1 MDIKNMKVNG
11 EDVPVNRQEFRLV
24 TNPDVSFED
33 YGWTKEFVEDM
44 LCVAE
49 NEPEHE
55 WMSDHEILNNLGI
68 VYSEAVGVEQ
78 DMEKAIM
85 YFEKAIA
92 LDDDLAR
99 SNLADIYRKGV
110 GGVPKNAERAF
121 ELYKSCKLPYAYFR
135 VGEAYEYGRGVEQNL
150 EEAKRNYRIA
160 YEAGHGL
167 ARRKLQTLPFVD
179 EYDDGEVWDARMLVK
194 GYVVVY
200 NCTHDENGYNNACR
214 SDQIR
219 LKRLASVIRGFTGC
233 APHEC
238 PNDTIK
244 MLFDDFNEGLVLE
257 KSPICFSDYKRIRN
271 ILDGI
276 MSDDSRIN
284 DLFRMRYH
292 RNLLRA
298 RYGMLRALIEY
309 RVHSYQLRTIHSGVL
324 CCPPLEGLAMYAC
337 DKLYNPHL
345 DDCDDI
351 IDEIIVLLLGK
362 MFKKTISTRELLEKY
377 DYPIYTD
384 EELQDWELDNW

>member
-33 YGWTKEFVEDM
+33 CGWTKEFVEEM

-110 GGVPKNAERAF
+110 SGVPKNAERAF
-121 ELYKSCKLPYAYFR
+121 EIYKSCKLPYAYFR
-135 VGEAYEYGRGVEQNL
+135 VGEAYEYGRGVAQNL

-167 ARRKLQTLPFVD
+167 ARRKLQT
-179 EYDDGEVWDARMLVK
+179 
-194 GYVVVY
+194 
-200 NCTHDENGYNNACR
+200 
-214 SDQIR
+214 
-219 LKRLASVIRGFTGC
+219 
-233 APHEC
+233 
-238 PNDTIK
+238 
-244 MLFDDFNEGLVLE
+244 FN
-257 KSPICFSDYKRIRN
+257 F
-271 ILDGI
+271 
-276 MSDDSRIN
+276 
-284 DLFRMRYH
+284 
-292 RNLLRA
+292 LR
-298 RYGMLRALIEY
+298 
-309 RVHSYQLRTIHSGVL
+309 
-324 CCPPLEGLAMYAC
+324 
-337 DKLYNPHL
+337 
-345 DDCDDI
+345 
-351 IDEIIVLLLGK
+351 
-362 MFKKTISTRELLEKY
+362 
-377 DYPIYTD
+377 
-384 EELQDWELDNW
+384 